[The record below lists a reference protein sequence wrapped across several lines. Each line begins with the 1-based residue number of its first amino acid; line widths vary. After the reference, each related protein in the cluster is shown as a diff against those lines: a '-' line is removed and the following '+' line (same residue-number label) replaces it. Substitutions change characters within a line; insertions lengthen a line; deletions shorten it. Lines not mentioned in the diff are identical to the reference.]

1 MASSPLLA
9 HGVEWTGDAEWMSRA
24 KEGGGVSGVVRGWCA
39 GSCWLV
45 LAAVGLALLVF
56 FIADN
61 FVLVDVRLFTFQRRM
76 RLAWALVIAFAV
88 GALFGAVASRRR

>member
-1 MASSPLLA
+1 MDRL
-9 HGVEWTGDAEWMSRA
+9 RA
-24 KEGGGVSGVVRGWCA
+24 GTWRPGRATRVVI
-39 GSCWLV
+39 WLV